1 MRRVVVTGLGTIN
14 GLGNNVNET
23 FTKMINGE
31 NGIDFITYFD
41 TTDFKV
47 KLASEIKN
55 LNLEDYLDKGEIR
68 RLDRVTQ
75 YGLIAAD
82 EAIKDSNLTEFDP
95 YRYGVFFTSGIG
107 GLNTFYEEIEVAV
120 TKGPNRVSP
129 FFVPKTI
136 INMTGGAISI
146 KYGLKGPNIPVVS
159 ACAASTNA
167 IGEAF
172 RNIKHGYID
181 FAITGGAEASI
192 NQIGIAGFSAI
203 KALNTTEDKN
213 RASIPF
219 DLERTGFV
227 MGEGAAA
234 LVLEEYE
241 HAKKRGAK
249 IYAEIV
255 GYGSTGD
262 AHHMTAPDPEAEAI
276 ARAITLAAGEAKIN
290 LDQIDYI
297 NAHGTSTILNDR
309 TETFGIKKAFKDH
322 AYKVNISS
330 TKSMTGHALGAAG
343 ALESIAVIKAL
354 ENNIVPPTINLNV
367 SDPECDLNY
376 TPNVAVKKELNYGL
390 NMNLGFGG
398 HNAVLIFKKGE
409 L

>member
-276 ARAITLAAGEAKIN
+276 ARAITLAADEAKIN

-354 ENNIVPPTINLNV
+354 ENNVVPPTINLNV